1 MEMCYRVM
9 SLFALGAMF
18 ALGATGCN
26 TGPKV
31 VEASGTVTF
40 EGGVPAGAGV
50 KVIRFEPTPDSAA
63 EVRKGASC
71 NIADD
76 GSFEMFTR
84 VPGDGVY
91 AGKYAVVFSVLNSPI
106 EQKSLI
112 SSKYTS
118 SATTP
123 YVIELTDDRRDL
135 SFSLES
141 K

>member
-1 MEMCYRVM
+1 MTGRVVT
-9 SLFALGAMF
+9 LLGLGVVLALGSV
-18 ALGATGCN
+18 GCN
-26 TGPKV
+26 SGPKV
-31 VEASGTVTF
+31 VDAAGKVTF
-40 EGGVPAGAGV
+40 DGGVPTGAGV
-50 KVIRFEPTPDSAA
+50 KVIRFEPTPDSTA

-71 NIADD
+71 NVAED
-76 GSFEMFTR
+76 GSFEMYTR

-112 SSKYTS
+112 DPKYTS

-123 YVIELTDDRRDL
+123 YIIELTDDRSDL
-135 SFSLES
+135 SFTIES

>member
-1 MEMCYRVM
+1 MTRRMM
-9 SLFALGAMF
+9 ALFAFGGIVVLAVG
-18 ALGATGCN
+18 GCDS
-26 TGPKV
+26 GPKT
-31 VEASGTVTF
+31 VEARGTVTF
-40 EGGVPAGAGV
+40 TGGAPAGAGV
-50 KVIRFEPTPDSAA
+50 QIIRFEPTHDSTA

-71 NIADD
+71 SIADD
-76 GSFEMFTR
+76 GSFDMFTR

-112 SSKYTS
+112 DPRYTA

-123 YVIELTDDRRDL
+123 YVIELTDDRTDL
-135 SFSLES
+135 AFTIET